1 MIDGPSHQ
9 SSQGGVPIMA
19 EGGEAVMTK
28 ASVTMFGPLLSAMNQ
43 AGGGRAFNPSV
54 FGAANF
60 DNPRTSTPS
69 LDNSPMVLKT
79 YVVSSD
85 MTSEQHKQ
93 ARLKDL
99 STL

>member
-1 MIDGPSHQ
+1 M
-9 SSQGGVPIMA
+9 
-19 EGGEAVMTK
+19 
-28 ASVTMFGPLLSAMNQ
+28 MNQ
-43 AGGGRAFNPSV
+43 MGGGTSFNSAITSG
-54 FGAANF
+54 GASF
-60 DNPRTSTPS
+60 DNPKVANT
-69 LDNSPMVLKT
+69 NIEQNPMVIKT